1 MKRSLCQIVAIAL
14 LFALS
19 LICVDTYV
27 EQVNA
32 DSYKLIVFHYDVY
45 F

>member
-1 MKRSLCQIVAIAL
+1 MKRSLGQIVAIAM
-14 LFALS
+14 LFTLS
-19 LICVDTYV
+19 LICVDTYI

-45 F
+45 Y